1 MEEIEKVSNIVEKVA
16 TVAEKVSAQVAE
28 NLPGNG
34 KLRQVALAVEHAS
47 EEVAHDAQLTEEF
60 IHKVEEVKND
70 LDDLGAFVEPVID
83 NIIKKEPAKT

>member
-60 IHKVEEVKND
+60 IHKVLIVNSSAYNTISKYI
-70 LDDLGAFVEPVID
+70 L
-83 NIIKKEPAKT
+83 